1 MECLLSCSSVLIIE
15 RKLRKI
21 VLFKDN
27 FSEQHDLIIYLLFH
41 WLKTSIYV
49 SPLFS
54 SVARILPSSHTFL
67 AWFFPFG
74 LRRVLLL
81 MYLNVKGSQAF
92 LFSSPHLPISYIY
105 ILLARFIVR
114 KISSVAAITCSI
126 QVSFFW
132 EEGSAVITWRWM
144 LISFLLLFFPNLAGN
159 IVAAD
164 SRISLIAHLFTE
176 RFKLDFF
183 VVVFGQLFS
192 LFPHLTGK
200 A

>member
-1 MECLLSCSSVLIIE
+1 MSVLYFPLLLGSCHHLTLLLPDFSLLGSGGCCCLCIWTWRGARLSCS
-15 RKLRKI
+15 
-21 VLFKDN
+21 
-27 FSEQHDLIIYLLFH
+27 
-41 WLKTSIYV
+41 
-49 SPLFS
+49 P
-54 SVARILPSSHTFL
+54 PPTFL
-67 AWFFPFG
+67 FP
-74 LRRVLLL
+74 
-81 MYLNVKGSQAF
+81 
-92 LFSSPHLPISYIY
+92 IY

-164 SRISLIAHLFTE
+164 SRISLIAHLFTA
-176 RFKLDFF
+176 RLKLDFF